1 MAGLAVAR
9 RLQNEGHEAVV
20 FEKSAAPGGR
30 VATRRIGAYTF
41 DSGATSIAPRG
52 MVLDRVIKEEL
63 DTSDLVF
70 IEKPVRAHDGKRIL
84 TGSGPGIPMTRYC
97 YAEGNARLGELLAQ
111 GLDVRYQVEV
121 DEIEVP
127 ADGGYA
133 VIGESFE
140 ALVLAMPAEQAR
152 VILESA
158 RDPRPLSSVRF
169 RPCLTLLLGFAV
181 PFDPPYHAL
190 VETEQAHPLT
200 WISVESTKAP
210 GRRAPEGHCAL
221 VVQTGADYSRRRF
234 DASDDLVAQET
245 LAELTRLLGSGFD
258 SPEVCE
264 VKRWKYSLPEATVSF
279 ERANPLGTRL
289 LVVGDWILG
298 GRTELAF
305 EAGEAAARRLME
317 T

>member
-9 RLQNEGHEAVV
+9 RLQSQGHETVV
-20 FEKSAAPGGR
+20 FEKSVAPGGR
-30 VATRRIGAYTF
+30 VATRRIGPYTF
-41 DSGATSIAPRG
+41 DSGATSITPRG
-52 MVLDRVIKEEL
+52 MELEKFINKNL
-63 DTSDLVF
+63 DTSGLIVID
-70 IEKPVRAHDGKRIL
+70 KPVRAHDGVRVL
-84 TGSGPGIPMTRYC
+84 MGGGPSIPMTRYC
-97 YAEGNARLGELLAQ
+97 YAEGNARLGELLAE
-111 GLDVRYQVEV
+111 GLDVRYQFEV
-121 DEIEVP
+121 GEIEVP

-133 VIGESFE
+133 VNGESFE
-140 ALVLAMPAEQAR
+140 ALVVAMPAEQAR
-152 VILESA
+152 SILESA
-158 RDPRPLSSVRF
+158 RDPRPLTPVKF

-181 PFDPPYHAL
+181 AFDPPYHAL

-200 WISVESTKAP
+200 WISVESSKAP
-210 GRRAPEGHCAL
+210 GHRAPEGHSAL

-234 DASDDLVAQET
+234 EATDDLIAQET

-264 VKRWKYSLPEATVSF
+264 VKRWRFSLPEATVSF

-289 LVVGDWILG
+289 LAVGDWILG

-305 EAGEAAARRLME
+305 EAGEVAARRLME